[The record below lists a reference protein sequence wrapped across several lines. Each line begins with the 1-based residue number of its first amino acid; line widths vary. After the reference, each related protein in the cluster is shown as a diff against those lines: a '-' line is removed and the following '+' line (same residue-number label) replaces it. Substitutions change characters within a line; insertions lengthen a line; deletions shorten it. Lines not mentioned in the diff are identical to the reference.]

1 MEPPKVTG
9 LSPKEGEP
17 GTKVIIRGENLG
29 TSQRD
34 LLSILAL
41 IFIVLDPL
49 LILSRKPHYEH
60 KRTVT
65 KPKPILFFQNYVCM
79 KYLVFPYNLVSSK
92 K

>member
-34 LLSILAL
+34 LLSMHMGAFCLSCFIIYMVISYLNCQQQFYHNGSYS
-41 IFIVLDPL
+41 IF
-49 LILSRKPHYEH
+49 
-60 KRTVT
+60 
-65 KPKPILFFQNYVCM
+65 Q
-79 KYLVFPYNLVSSK
+79 
-92 K
+92 